1 MTLAPPSGTTALPQ
15 ALVDQLVR
23 VLGQDA
29 VLVEREDVDRYRD
42 PYWIPGDDTY
52 AGSAVVCPAST
63 EEVQAVVRLANE
75 FDTPIWTHSQGRNN
89 GYGGPSPRVAGSLQ
103 VSLRRM
109 NKVLEINERLA
120 YAVVEPGVRWFDL
133 ADALRAGGHKL
144 MLSVPDLG
152 WGSIIGNSMDNGVT
166 YLPNGADFMA
176 PTGMEVVLPDGELLR
191 TGMGAVPGNRSWH
204 LYKRGLGPSLDALF
218 TQSNLGIVTRM
229 GIWLQPMPEA
239 YQTMVLAVAR
249 ETDLEAG
256 IDVISRLML
265 DGTLRGVP
273 CFYPAPSHVS
283 VLGDQPIPQSMW
295 TEESLDEFGRQSGF
309 GRWAVRVALWEDRA
323 VLEHKAAKI
332 KEAWSQIHGSTVREG
347 RVYTPDEF
355 DQITNG
361 TEKVQAG
368 IPTLAVMETMP
379 DFIGH
384 VGFSPVVPL
393 VGTEIR
399 QVMNQMQAKA
409 ASLGRAGG
417 LGILCINGRSAAVVA
432 AFMFDRTNAEETG
445 HAFAVVKEL
454 VRDLGAQGYGEYR
467 AHLDFMDLASDQYS
481 FGDHA
486 YRRFV
491 EKIKDAVDP
500 RGVVSPGRHG
510 IWPRRY
516 RTSTEDVEEA
526 FDGGPQSVR

>member
-1 MTLAPPSGTTALPQ
+1 MTLSERPNTLSQ
-15 ALVDQLVR
+15 ALVEQLVE
-23 VLGQDA
+23 VVGQDG
-29 VLVEREDVDRYRD
+29 VLLEREDLEQYRD
-42 PYWIPGDDTY
+42 PYWVPGDDTY
-52 AGSAVVCPAST
+52 AGSAVVCPSST

-75 FDTPIWTHSQGRNN
+75 FDVPIWTHSQGRNN
-89 GYGGPSPRVAGSLQ
+89 GYGGASPRVAGSIQ

-133 ADALRAGGHKL
+133 QEALVAGGHKL

-152 WGSIIGNSMDNGVT
+152 WGSVIGNSLDNGVT
-166 YLPNGADFMA
+166 YLPNGANFLA
-176 PTGMEVVLPDGELLR
+176 PTGMEVVMPDGDLLR
-191 TGMGAVPGNRSWH
+191 TGMGAVPGNKSWH
-204 LYKRGLGPSLDALF
+204 LYKRGLGPTLDPLF

-239 YQTMVLAVAR
+239 YQTLILTVAA
-249 ETDLEAG
+249 ESDLEAAV
-256 IDVISRLML
+256 DTVSRLML
-265 DGTLRGVP
+265 DETIRGVP
-273 CFYPAPSHVS
+273 CFYPAPSHVT
-283 VLGDQPIPQSMW
+283 VLDDSMFPPQEW
-295 TEESLDEFGRQSGF
+295 DEESLDEFGRQSGF

-332 KEAWSQIHGSTVREG
+332 KAAWSQIDGSTVREG

-368 IPTLAVMETMP
+368 IPTLALMETLP

-384 VGFSPVVPL
+384 VGFAPVVPL
-393 VGTEIR
+393 VGAEIR
-399 QVMNQMQAKA
+399 HVIDSMFAKA
-409 ASLGRAGG
+409 GPLGLAPG
-417 LGILCINGRSAAVVA
+417 LGILAINGRSAAVVA
-432 AFMFDRTNAEETG
+432 AFMFDRTNADMTRK
-445 HAFAVVKEL
+445 AFDVAKEL
-454 VRDLGAQGYGEYR
+454 VRDLGEQGYGEYR
-467 AHLDFMDLASDQYS
+467 AHLDFMDIASDQYS
-481 FGDHA
+481 FNDHA

-500 RGVVSPGRHG
+500 KGVISPGRHG

-516 RTSTEDVEEA
+516 RVSDEDA
-526 FDGGPQSVR
+526 QAALGN